1 MTDMNSSTELK
12 QTYRYRKQ
20 IFGCQG
26 GVGERAGSG
35 RLGLADA
42 DYYKQTGQIARPAV
56 QHRGFIQCPVI
67 SHNGKESPGEL
78 SLTVSRPRGRQ
89 YTYLL
94 DSSIKGCVAM
104 NQGRRQ

>member
-67 SHNGKESPGEL
+67 SHNGKEEEKECIHAYIYMEAAQSCPTL
-78 SLTVSRPRGRQ
+78 FFLT
-89 YTYLL
+89 T
-94 DSSIKGCVAM
+94 
-104 NQGRRQ
+104 